1 MLSSPSSFLTLPVVL
16 VDFGRHLARAM
27 DCERVESAEKRRG
40 DFLRVVPFVF
50 RCGVVKNVVFHSLIS
65 LLLYKNPL
73 LFLEEEEEEE
83 TTGREHVHTQWTW
96 KQNANDSYSLSN
108 GYPRII
114 NRARLALYLA
124 TTRCKTNLRR

>member
-1 MLSSPSSFLTLPVVL
+1 
-16 VDFGRHLARAM
+16 M

-50 RCGVVKNVVFHSLIS
+50 RCGVVKNVVFQSTYLCS

-83 TTGREHVHTQWTW
+83 ETTGREHVHTH
-96 KQNANDSYSLSN
+96 N
-108 GYPRII
+108 GRGSGMQ
-114 NRARLALYLA
+114 
-124 TTRCKTNLRR
+124 TTHTRYRTDIHG

>member
-50 RCGVVKNVVFHSLIS
+50 RCGVVKNVVFQSTYLCS

-73 LFLEEEEEEE
+73 LFLEEEEE

-96 KQNANDSYSLSN
+96 KRNANDSYSLSN
-108 GYPRII
+108 GYPRIT

>member
-1 MLSSPSSFLTLPVVL
+1 MHAPSSFLTLPVVL

-27 DCERVESAEKRRG
+27 DCERGESAEKRRG

-50 RCGVVKNVVFHSLIS
+50 RCGVVKNVVFQSTYLCS

-83 TTGREHVHTQWTW
+83 EEETTGREHVHTH
-96 KQNANDSYSLSN
+96 N
-108 GYPRII
+108 GRGSGMQ
-114 NRARLALYLA
+114 
-124 TTRCKTNLRR
+124 TTHTRYRTDIHG